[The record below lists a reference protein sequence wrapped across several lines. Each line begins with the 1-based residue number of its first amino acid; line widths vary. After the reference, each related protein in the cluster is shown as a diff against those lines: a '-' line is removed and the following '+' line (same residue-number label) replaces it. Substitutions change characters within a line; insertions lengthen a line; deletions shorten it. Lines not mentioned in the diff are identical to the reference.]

1 MTVCEQIQNK
11 IDTCTK
17 NARFFFNKEDE
28 KMTTFWLSA
37 RNGFIEQRDNLSLEE
52 ARKEM
57 DSVRI

>member
-17 NARFFFNKEDE
+17 NALFFLNKEDE
-28 KMTTFWLSA
+28 KMTAFWLSA
-37 RNGFIEQRDNLSLEE
+37 KNGFIEQRNNLSLED
-52 ARKEM
+52 ARKGM